1 MTSRSARLLALAFT
15 VLAWAVIAGAVRA
28 GTVSFAE
35 PPKRFQCL
43 TSFTLVTKTPGDAA
57 ATCARWGSARADAWG
72 CYVAP
77 LNTIVV
83 RDGFTM
89 PDSFYGRLI
98 KHEAGHACGWSA
110 QHEGD

>member
-1 MTSRSARLLALAFT
+1 MIPRPMTRLALT
-15 VLAWAVIAGAVRA
+15 LAALALTTAAHA

-43 TSFTLVTKTPGDAA
+43 TSFTLVSLTPADAA

-77 LNTIVV
+77 LSTVFI

-98 KHEAGHACGWSA
+98 KHEAGHACGWTA
-110 QHEGD
+110 QHED